1 MPTVLGKYRKEV
13 LEPPEKK
20 TTHVSKEPTKTK
32 VTAKKRGR
40 KPIPDKRVIFTCSIE
55 SDLLECLKT
64 ISKEQFLNLS
74 RWTEQ
79 KLIQAVIREFPEY
92 AEKYGIKK

>member
-13 LEPPEKK
+13 LEPPAEKK
-20 TTHVSKEPTKTK
+20 TKVKEESPKTK
-32 VTAKKRGR
+32 VSSSKKRGR

-64 ISKEQFLNLS
+64 ISKEQFINLS

-92 AEKYGIKK
+92 AEKYGIK